1 MKHHLKIILILLTG
15 ILNACGE
22 KQKANE
28 NQEIVVTEIKVKDSP
43 LSERAGKNIMISD
56 NPDIK
61 DCFLSLSESALN
73 LPVSYRLQMLQNYEI
88 RDILRHKQK
97 MDGDNDSLIYDFEI
111 DHLDSIRDYMMFSV
125 FNDDRE
131 INYFLRYF
139 RDTTDSPSHVIGLS
153 KIEKKGKIRNGG
165 HLFLAQ
171 TDSLIAKEDSLF
183 PVITL
188 RDFIEERLIQK
199 LSLTPEEI
207 ENPPL
212 LVWMPN
218 KGEKIGIDLN
228 LDGFGD
234 KKTAVKSSCRR
245 THIDVT
251 WLSGEGSFEKENQA
265 PVVRKYKKPN
275 KRKPRAKTAKKAR
288 KRK

>member
-1 MKHHLKIILILLTG
+1 MKYHIIILILLTG
-15 ILNACGE
+15 LLSACGE
-22 KQKANE
+22 KGATEE

-43 LSERAGKNIMISD
+43 LSERAGKNIMVSD
-56 NPDIK
+56 NPNIK
-61 DCFLSLSESALN
+61 DCFLSLDENYLN
-73 LPVSYRLQMLQNYEI
+73 LPLPYRFQMIENYEI

-97 MDGDNDSLIYDFEI
+97 MEGDNDSLMYDFEI
-111 DHLDSIRDYMMFSV
+111 DNLDSLRDYMMFSV
-125 FNDDRE
+125 FNDNRE

-139 RDTTDSPSHVIGLS
+139 RDTTESPSHVIGLS
-153 KIEKKGKIRNGG
+153 RIEKNGKIRMGG

-188 RDFIEERLIQK
+188 RDFIEERLIQRLN
-199 LSLTPEEI
+199 LSPEEI
-207 ENPPL
+207 ENPPI

-234 KKTAVKSSCRR
+234 KKSAVKSSCRR
-245 THIDVT
+245 THLDIT
-251 WLSGEGSFEKENQA
+251 WLPGEGSFEKENQA
-265 PVVRKYKKPN
+265 PVVRKFKKPN
-275 KRKPRAKTAKKAR
+275 KRKGRAKAVKKGKTR
-288 KRK
+288 RR